1 MPHAPVKNY
10 KVNKCNL
17 YSSWGV
23 IFFLF
28 KTLFSINVL
37 IYRFIE
43 HLKDD
48 LINTAA
54 VTTLI
59 L

>member
-23 IFFLF
+23 IFFIENAIL
-28 KTLFSINVL
+28 INVL

-54 VTTLI
+54 VATLI